1 MKGVWIPDNPV
12 RRPLSRI
19 LRSASKAPS
28 AAMQPAQHPSRSENE
43 SLDACGTNAQA
54 AGGAA
59 AVPGATSAGEAMEA
73 VPRTRARLHATFQLW
88 LVVIGIGTLVGSLW
102 LTREPAGLPLWLR
115 VYTGV
120 SLVSSIAL
128 LALVPG
134 ALLMAIARWVPRW
147 GLATLL
153 QAHLAAW
160 ALVLLY
166 SDTVV
171 FRLMR
176 YHMNGAFVNLVTTE
190 GSGDAL
196 HLGAYIWLTAGVI
209 VAGLTLAFSVF
220 LRWRA
225 RREDERSRAGLRG
238 HLVLQPRFVMLA
250 LLLPLVVFEKGVWAA
265 AEWTG
270 EAEVLHAT
278 RSVPGLK
285 LRPSQVLDDVGAG
298 MLGTHLRPE
307 EARLAWPAEA
317 PVLPADGPR
326 PDLFL
331 CVLDS
336 WRADAFHP
344 DVTPSVAGFAAG
356 ARVFHDHLS
365 SGNATR
371 FGLLGMLYGLHG
383 AYWGRVLEG
392 GVPPVLVT
400 ALQSAGYEV
409 RVFSAASMSFPEFR
423 LTAWS
428 SLDPDAVVDR
438 FDGVDGAPAPRRSD
452 VKDTRVA
459 DAVEAWLAARDPS
472 RPYFCFVLLDAPHQ
486 PYFNPGGPFQPALES
501 LNYIELGTTPA
512 GPEQDALREE
522 VHNTYLNAV
531 HHSDREVG
539 RMLRALEAHGDPD
552 RGRVTLLTGDH
563 GEEFG
568 EHGYWGHT
576 SNFTPEQ
583 VRVPFLMAGPGIEA
597 GAEHG
602 PTSHLDVSNTLLEL
616 LGADPAQR
624 GGYSLGQ
631 DLLAPPAERDRA
643 MGSWAHMG
651 LWTASGIFSLPLE
664 PERDFLAV
672 MTPDWRLHPDREA
685 RFEIEAEPLRALSE
699 ECLRFLAP
707 SAR

>member
-1 MKGVWIPDNPV
+1 MSATPRATLAPDSV
-12 RRPLSRI
+12 RGSEPDAASARGGQASRG
-19 LRSASKAPS
+19 ADPS
-28 AAMQPAQHPSRSENE
+28 
-43 SLDACGTNAQA
+43 LL
-54 AGGAA
+54 
-59 AVPGATSAGEAMEA
+59 
-73 VPRTRARLHATFQLW
+73 ARGHATFQLW
-88 LVVIGIGTLVGSLW
+88 LVVVVIGTLVGSLW

-115 VYTGV
+115 LYTGA
-120 SLVSSIAL
+120 SLVSSVAL
-128 LALVPG
+128 LGIVPG
-134 ALLMAIARWVPRW
+134 LLMGALTRWVPRW
-147 GLATLL
+147 SWATLI

-160 ALVLLY
+160 ALALLY

-209 VAGLTLAFSVF
+209 VGLLTLAFTLF

-225 RREDERSRAGLRG
+225 RVEDARIQGGLRG
-238 HLVLQPRFVMLA
+238 HLVLQPRFVLLV

-265 AEWTG
+265 AEWAG

-285 LRPSQVLDDVGAG
+285 LRPSQVLDEVGAG
-298 MLGTHLRPE
+298 MLGVHLRPE
-307 EARLAWPAEA
+307 EARLEWPAAA
-317 PVLPADGPR
+317 PELPADAPR
-326 PDLFL
+326 HDVFL

-336 WRADAFHP
+336 WRADALT
-344 DVTPSVAGFAAG
+344 DEVTPHIAAFAGG
-356 ARVFHDHLS
+356 ARRFQDHLS

-383 AYWGRVLEG
+383 SYWGRVLEG

-400 ALQSAGYEV
+400 ALQAAGYEV

-428 SLDPDAVVDR
+428 SLEPDAVLDR
-438 FDGVDGAPAPRRSD
+438 FEGRDGEPAPRRSD
-452 VKDTRVA
+452 VKDTCVA
-459 DAVEAWLAARDPS
+459 DAVEEWLATRDAS

-512 GPEQDALREE
+512 GPEQEALREE

-531 HHSDREVG
+531 HHSDAVVG
-539 RMLRALEAHGDPD
+539 RLLTALDGHAME
-552 RGRVTLLTGDH
+552 REESRQRITLVTGDH

-576 SNFTPEQ
+576 SNFTEAQ
-583 VRVPFLMAGPGIEA
+583 VKVPFLLAGPGIAPGE
-597 GAEHG
+597 ETR

-616 LGADPAQR
+616 LGADAGLR
-624 GGYSLGQ
+624 ASYSLGE
-631 DLLAPPAERDRA
+631 DLLAPPAARDRA

-651 LWTASGIFSLPLE
+651 LWTESGLFSLPLE

-672 MTPDWRLHPDREA
+672 MTPDWRLLPDREA
-685 RFEIEAEPLRALSE
+685 HFEAESEALTRLAD
-699 ECLRFLAP
+699 ECLRFLSP
-707 SAR
+707 VAR